1 MKPRIAEKAQEEG
14 GTPQRRSAPV
24 PQADLYAPLIP
35 RKKDNQQA
43 ARLGAAPQDG
53 EGNGV
58 YSKFLADWAKSIQD
72 YYNAA
77 PVHYPC
83 IPALL
88 VGFERGHPTFVEPD
102 GPQASCGGA
111 ADEAMIAAVRNA
123 QRPSTPVG
131 FGSDQLEFIFYQR
144 DEGPKPR

>member
-1 MKPRIAEKAQEEG
+1 MKPKIAEKAQEEG
-14 GTPQRRSAPV
+14 GTPQQRSQPV
-24 PQADLYAPLIP
+24 PQAGLYAPTLP
-35 RKKDNQQA
+35 RKKENQQA

-58 YSKFLADWAKSIQD
+58 YSEFLARWAKSIQD

-77 PVHYPC
+77 PAHYSC

-88 VGFERGHPTFVEPD
+88 VGFQSGHVTFVEPD

-111 ADEAMIAAVRNA
+111 ADQAMADAVRNA

-131 FGSDQLEFIFYQR
+131 FGGDKLEFIFYQR
-144 DEGPKPR
+144 DLPKPQ